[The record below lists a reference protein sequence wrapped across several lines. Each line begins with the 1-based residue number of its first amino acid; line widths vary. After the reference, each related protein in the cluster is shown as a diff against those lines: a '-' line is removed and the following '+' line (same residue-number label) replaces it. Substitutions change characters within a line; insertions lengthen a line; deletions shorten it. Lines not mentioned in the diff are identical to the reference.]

1 MLFWKTISNNNQEL
15 RSTIKNKVIFAI
27 VGINYFSFF
36 PILFIK
42 EIRINYSNSLQ
53 AKRQSR
59 ARF

>member
-42 EIRINYSNSLQ
+42 EIKIN
-53 AKRQSR
+53 
-59 ARF
+59 